1 GVSTREDRMTG
12 NIQGLRRLQAGARWR
27 RRSTPPPAAVGGGH
41 PTLSVP
47 EARRQPSTTG
57 SDPPSPNMTP
67 SLIGTGSYR
76 RRTRRSLSERVAL
89 LCDAGEEL
97 VPGFDERG
105 SALALEVGRERIEVD
120 AGLRESIEHLLGVSS
135 VVRQHRADVSMVG
148 EREKRL
154 VGHRVH
160 R

>member
-1 GVSTREDRMTG
+1 MVLPVVEFEHFPVAVRLQRSIVIGQIRQRVAHDAPP
-12 NIQGLRRLQAGARWR
+12 RLQAGARWR

-41 PTLSVP
+41 PNLSVP

-67 SLIGTGSYR
+67 SLIRTGSYR

-97 VPGFDERG
+97 VP
-105 SALALEVGRERIEVD
+105 
-120 AGLRESIEHLLGVSS
+120 
-135 VVRQHRADVSMVG
+135 
-148 EREKRL
+148 
-154 VGHRVH
+154 
-160 R
+160 